1 MTLISFAQNQEDI
14 MLWRALGHVHNG
26 FYIDVGAADPT
37 DLSVT
42 KLFYDHG
49 WHGINLE
56 PQASYFAVLS
66 AARPHDINLQL
77 AAGREAKS
85 LRFHRID
92 GTGLSTFDAEI
103 AARHRESGW
112 NVVEETVEALTL
124 AEICQLH
131 RPHGPIH
138 FLKIDVEGAEGDVLA
153 GADFDRFRPWIVLV
167 EATLPLSQEESHAW
181 EPILTSQGYMFV
193 WFDGLNRFYVADE
206 MKDELGKHFQVQPN
220 VFDAFQAPVH
230 LLQRAERAE
239 QELRKAREQ
248 SAHELQQVR
257 EQASQQLQQVREQ
270 ASQEMQRACEQAAET
285 LRQANTISREAIE
298 AVEQSAREADAANSR
313 ATEAIAQMAQKL
325 DETTRRSSAAQAE
338 QERRNDEVRRDA
350 QRANERLA
358 EIMNSSSWRMTAP
371 LRGTMTQMP
380 APMRST
386 LRQGAKALWWVATP
400 HRIPARIAFLQARRQ
415 QAPSRKPAIRIPAS
429 VRSTLRRGAKAL
441 WWAATPHRMPARI
454 AFLRARR
461 QQALYGSGLA
471 PTYPTDES
479 GAPLGPPVTN
489 AVIEYRKATR
499 HGREVALFVT
509 HSPDGK
515 LKPHV
520 RPYIAALRRHGI
532 EVTLIVA
539 ADAAWLDQDALP
551 LDEVDTLVVRENLG
565 LDFAAWAHVLQLE
578 PELFDSDTLYLL
590 NDSLIGP
597 FNDTLFEKLL
607 CRLRSEPADMIGMTE
622 SWEYE
627 WHVQSFFLALRRGA
641 LASPV
646 LQDFFNNVVIL
657 PTKHDVIQRYE
668 LKFAPTLRASGI
680 SHAVLFPS
688 ENRDNRTLFD
698 WKRLIDDGFPFVKIM
713 ALRDKIE
720 GVDSSGWRAVLTAH
734 GYDLAL
740 AEPALQVIAANPD
753 PAANNTAPSRVP
765 TRSTLPRHLP
775 DSALPPAIQLIGP
788 WNYANGLGVASR
800 SYLSALRR
808 TPYALNLAPI
818 KRPFHIHRRMALPL
832 DINDFSGPA
841 DVVAIHL
848 NPEAW
853 PALLIEEQ
861 RQTIQRAP
869 LKLGLF
875 VWETEDIPNYWHP
888 TFGSVDAIWAPSRYC
903 QKAFAAS
910 TDAPVHVIPYVV
922 TVPPSL
928 PSSDKIRRTKVEIGL
943 QAENRVIV
951 YAFDGSSYLVR
962 KNPFALVR
970 AFARTR
976 LARSGWK
983 LVLKTKH
990 LFDMPQQGN
999 QLQQLCDA
1007 ADGVVLINRALDLDT
1022 MRNLMAMADIYAS
1035 PHCAEGFGLTVAEA
1049 MAMGKIVVATD
1060 YSGTRDF
1067 LDDSCGFPVRYTV
1080 SALQDDHG
1088 AYTTGNV
1095 WAQVDEDHLA
1105 ESLEKA
1111 AALVEK
1117 GDHGIG
1123 DNARARIATD
1133 LSPERV
1139 GALIQ
1144 QSIEQLLVPQRRA

>member
-1 MTLISFAQNQEDI
+1 MTLISFAQNQEDV
-14 MLWRALGHVHNG
+14 MLWRALGHVRNG
-26 FYIDVGAADPT
+26 FYIDVGAADPV

-56 PQASYFAVLS
+56 PQSAYFTMLT

-77 AAGREAKS
+77 AAGRQAAS
-85 LRFHRID
+85 HVFHRVD
-92 GTGLSTFDAEI
+92 GTGLSTFDPEI
-103 AARHRESGW
+103 AARHRANGW
-112 NVVEETVEALTL
+112 TVVEENVEALPL
-124 AEICQLH
+124 AEICERY
-131 RPHGPIH
+131 RPNGPIH

-153 GADFDRFRPWIVLV
+153 GADFRRFRPWIVLV
-167 EATLPLSQEESHAW
+167 EATLPLSQEQSHAW
-181 EPILTSQGYMFV
+181 EPTLTSQGYSFV

-206 MKDELGKHFQVQPN
+206 MRDELAKHFLTPPN
-220 VFDAFQAPVH
+220 VFDEFQAPVH
-230 LLQRAERAE
+230 LLRRAEQAE
-239 QELRKAREQ
+239 QELQRVRDQAANEIRQAR
-248 SAHELQQVR
+248 
-257 EQASQQLQQVREQ
+257 
-270 ASQEMQRACEQAAET
+270 EQAAET
-285 LRQANTISREAIE
+285 LREANALNRNAIL
-298 AVEQSAREADAANSR
+298 AVEQSARDADAASR
-313 ATEAIAQMAQKL
+313 RAEEAVQQMTQTL
-325 DETTRRSSAAQAE
+325 DEITRQSDAALAE
-338 QERRNDEVRRDA
+338 QARRNDEVRRAA
-350 QRANERLA
+350 QQSDERVTAML
-358 EIMNSSSWRMTAP
+358 NSTSWRMTAP
-371 LRGTMTQMP
+371 LR
-380 APMRST
+380 
-386 LRQGAKALWWVATP
+386 ATVV
-400 HRIPARIAFLQARRQ
+400 RIPD
-415 QAPSRKPAIRIPAS
+415 S

-461 QQALYGSGLA
+461 QQALVEASPPAAQA
-471 PTYPTDES
+471 PGVPD
-479 GAPLGPPVTN
+479 APLGRPVTD

-520 RPYIAALRRHGI
+520 RPYISALRRQGI
-532 EVTLIVA
+532 DVTLIVA
-539 ADAAWLDQDALP
+539 ADSAWFDSDALP

-565 LDFAAWAHVLQLE
+565 LDFAAWAHVMQLE
-578 PELFDSDTLYLL
+578 PELFDAEALYLL

-597 FNDTLFEKLL
+597 FNDASFEKMLA
-607 CRLRSEPADMIGMTE
+607 RLRSEPADMVGLTE
-622 SWEYE
+622 SWEHQ
-627 WHVQSFFLALRRGA
+627 WHVQSFFLALRRRA
-641 LASPV
+641 LASPI
-646 LQDFFNNVVIL
+646 LQDFFSNVVIL
-657 PTKHDVIQRYE
+657 PTKDDVIQRYE
-668 LKFAPTLRASGI
+668 ITLAPTLRDGGI

-688 ENRDNRTLFD
+688 ANHNNRTLFD
-698 WKRLIDDGFPFVKIM
+698 WKNLIDDGFPFVKVM
-713 ALRDKIE
+713 ALRDKID
-720 GVDSSGWRAVLTAH
+720 GVDTSDWRNVLKVQ
-734 GYDLAL
+734 GYDVTL
-740 AEPALQVIAANPD
+740 AEPVLSATATIPDRVESNP
-753 PAANNTAPSRVP
+753 AQLRVP
-765 TRSTLPRHLP
+765 KHSTLLRHLP
-775 DSALPPAIQLIGP
+775 DTTLQPAIQFIGP

-800 SYLSALRR
+800 SYVSALRR
-808 TPYALNLAPI
+808 TPYALNIAPV
-818 KRPFHIHRRMALPL
+818 KRPFHIHRRMAVPL

-841 DVVAIHL
+841 DVAAIHL

-853 PALLIEEQ
+853 PALLIDEQ
-861 RQTIQRAP
+861 QQAIQRAR

-875 VWETEDIPNYWHP
+875 VWETENIPDYWHP
-888 TFGSVDAIWAPSRYC
+888 TFGSVDAIWAPGRYC
-903 QKAFAAS
+903 QKVFAAS

-928 PSSDKIRRTKVEIGL
+928 PPEEKIRRTKVEIGL
-943 QAENRVIV
+943 EANERVIL

-970 AFARTR
+970 AFARTH

-990 LFDMPQQGN
+990 LFDMPQQGE

-1007 ADGVVLINRALDLDT
+1007 AEGVVLINRPLDLDT

-1060 YSGTRDF
+1060 YSGTCDF
-1067 LDDSCGFPVRYTV
+1067 LDERCGFPVRYTV
-1080 SALQDDHG
+1080 AALQDDHG

-1117 GDHGIG
+1117 DDHAIG
-1123 DNARARIATD
+1123 DAARARIATD
-1133 LSPERV
+1133 LSAERV

-1144 QSIEQLLVPQRRA
+1144 HSIEQLLAPRRRA

>member
-1 MTLISFAQNQEDI
+1 
-14 MLWRALGHVHNG
+14 MLWRALGHVRNG
-26 FYIDVGAADPT
+26 FYIDVGAADPV

-56 PQASYFAVLS
+56 PQSAYFAMLT

-77 AAGREAKS
+77 AAGREAAS
-85 LRFHRID
+85 HVFHRID

-103 AARHRESGW
+103 AARHRANGW
-112 NVVEETVEALTL
+112 TVVEETVDALPL
-124 AEICQLH
+124 AQICERY
-131 RPHGPIH
+131 RPDGPIH
-138 FLKIDVEGAEGDVLA
+138 FLKIDVEGAEGEVLA
-153 GADFDRFRPWIVLV
+153 GADFSRFRPWIVLV

-181 EPILTSQGYMFV
+181 EPTLTSQGYSFV

-206 MKDELGKHFQVQPN
+206 MKGELCKHFATPPN
-220 VFDAFQAPVH
+220 VFDGFMVPSQLA
-230 LLQRAERAE
+230 QRAEHAE
-239 QELRKAREQ
+239 QELQRVRDQ
-248 SAHELQQVR
+248 SADELRQVR
-257 EQASQQLQQVREQ
+257 EQA
-270 ASQEMQRACEQAAET
+270 AQEMQRVRDQAAET
-285 LRQANTISREAIE
+285 LREANAINRNAIL
-298 AVEQSAREADAANSR
+298 AVEQSARDADAASQR
-313 ATEAIAQMAQKL
+313 AEEAVQQMTQTL
-325 DETTRRSSAAQAE
+325 GEVTRHADAALAEQARRNNEVHRAAQQAD
-338 QERRNDEVRRDA
+338 ERVA
-350 QRANERLA
+350 AML
-358 EIMNSSSWRMTAP
+358 NSTSWRMTAP
-371 LRGTMTQMP
+371 LR
-380 APMRST
+380 
-386 LRQGAKALWWVATP
+386 ATVV
-400 HRIPARIAFLQARRQ
+400 RIPQ
-415 QAPSRKPAIRIPAS
+415 S

-461 QQALYGSGLA
+461 QQALIEASLA
-471 PTYPTDES
+471 GAHVPGAS
-479 GAPLGPPVTN
+479 AAPLGRPVTD

-499 HGREVALFVT
+499 RGREVALFVT

-520 RPYIAALRRHGI
+520 RPYIAALRRQDI
-532 EVTLIVA
+532 DVTLIVA
-539 ADAAWLDQDALP
+539 ADTAWLDSDALP

-565 LDFAAWAHVLQLE
+565 LDFAAWAHVMQLE
-578 PELFDSDTLYLL
+578 PELFDADALYLL

-597 FNDTLFEKLL
+597 FNDASFEKMLA
-607 CRLRSEPADMIGMTE
+607 RLRSEPADMVGLTE
-622 SWEYE
+622 SWEHQ
-627 WHVQSFFLALRRGA
+627 WHVQSFFLALRRRA

-646 LQDFFNNVVIL
+646 LQDFFGNVVIL
-657 PTKHDVIQRYE
+657 PTKDDVIQRYE
-668 LKFAPTLRASGI
+668 ITLAPTLRAGGI

-688 ENRDNRTLFD
+688 ENRNNRTLFD
-698 WKRLIDDGFPFVKIM
+698 WKNLIDDGFPFVKVM
-713 ALRDKIE
+713 ALRDQIE
-720 GVDSSGWRAVLTAH
+720 GVDSSNWRKVLKAQ
-734 GYDLAL
+734 GYDVAL
-740 AEPALQVIAANPD
+740 AEPALGTTAANPNRAESN
-753 PAANNTAPSRVP
+753 PALSRVP
-765 TRSTLPRHLP
+765 KHSTLPRHLP
-775 DSALPPAIQLIGP
+775 GTTLQPAIQFIGP
-788 WNYANGLGVASR
+788 WNYSNGLGVASR
-800 SYLSALRR
+800 SYVSALRR
-808 TPYALNLAPI
+808 TPYALNLAPV
-818 KRPFHIHRRMALPL
+818 KRPFHIHRRMAVPL

-841 DVVAIHL
+841 DVAAIHL

-861 RQTIQRAP
+861 QQTIRNAR

-875 VWETEDIPNYWHP
+875 VWETENIPDYWHP

-903 QKAFAAS
+903 QKVFAAS

-928 PSSDKIRRTKVEIGL
+928 PPAEKIRRTKMEIGL
-943 QAENRVIV
+943 EANDRVIL

-970 AFARTR
+970 AFAQTR
-976 LARSGWK
+976 LGRSGWK

-990 LFDMPQQGN
+990 LFDMPQQGE

-1007 ADGVVLINRALDLDT
+1007 AEGVVLINRPLDLDT

-1067 LDDSCGFPVRYTV
+1067 LDERCGFPVRYAVT
-1080 SALQDDHG
+1080 ALQGDHG

-1117 GDHGIG
+1117 GDPAIVN
-1123 DNARARIATD
+1123 NARARIATD
-1133 LSPERV
+1133 LSAERV
-1139 GALIQ
+1139 GTLIQ
-1144 QSIEQLLVPQRRA
+1144 QSIEQLLAPRRRA

>member
-14 MLWRALGHVHNG
+14 MLWRALGHVRNG
-26 FYIDVGAADPT
+26 FYIDVGAADPE

-42 KLFYDHG
+42 KLFYDRG

-56 PQASYFAVLS
+56 PQSAYFALLS

-77 AAGREAKS
+77 AAGREAAS
-85 LRFHRID
+85 HVFHKID

-103 AARHRESGW
+103 AARHRASGW
-112 NVVEETVEALTL
+112 DVVEETIDALPL
-124 AEICQLH
+124 ADICELH

-153 GADFDRFRPWIVLV
+153 GADFHRFRPWIVLV

-181 EPILTSQGYMFV
+181 EPTLTSQGYSFV
-193 WFDGLNRFYVADE
+193 WFDGLNRFYLADE
-206 MKDELGKHFQVQPN
+206 MKEELGKHFHVQPN
-220 VFDAFQAPVH
+220 VFDDFQPPAR
-230 LLQRAERAE
+230 LLQRARHAE
-239 QELRKAREQ
+239 QELQHTREQ
-248 SAHELQQVR
+248 VTQEMQQVR
-257 EQASQQLQQVREQ
+257 EQAAQEVQQIR
-270 ASQEMQRACEQAAET
+270 EQAAES
-285 LRQANTISREAIE
+285 LAQANTVSREALR
-298 AVEQSAREADAANSR
+298 AVERSAHEADAANQR
-313 ATEAIAQMAQKL
+313 ATDAIQQMAQNL
-325 DETTRRSSAAQAE
+325 EEATRRSNEALAE
-338 QERRNDEVRRDA
+338 QDRLNDELRRDA
-350 QRANERLA
+350 QRANERVTAL
-358 EIMNSSSWRMTAP
+358 MTSTSWRVTAP
-371 LRGTMTQMP
+371 LRGTM
-380 APMRST
+380 
-386 LRQGAKALWWVATP
+386 
-400 HRIPARIAFLQARRQ
+400 
-415 QAPSRKPAIRIPAS
+415 IRIPTS
-429 VRSTLRRGAKAL
+429 VRSTLRRGMKAL

-461 QQALYGSGLA
+461 QQALFGTGLA
-471 PTYPTDES
+471 STQPTDES
-479 GAPLGPPVTN
+479 GAPLGKPVTD

-499 HGREVALFVT
+499 DRREVALFVT

-532 EVTLIVA
+532 DVTLIVA
-539 ADAAWLDQDALP
+539 ADANWFDADALS

-565 LDFAAWAHVLQLE
+565 FDFAAWAHVLQVQ
-578 PELFDSDTLYLL
+578 PELFDADTLYLL
-590 NDSLIGP
+590 NDSVIGP
-597 FNDTLFEKLL
+597 LNDSLFEKLL
-607 CRLRSEPADMIGMTE
+607 TRVRSAPGDMVGITE

-627 WHVQSFFLALRRGA
+627 WHIQSFFLALRRRA

-646 LQDFFNNVVIL
+646 LQDFLNNVVIL
-657 PTKHDVIQRYE
+657 PTKHEVIQRYE
-668 LKFAPTLRASGI
+668 LKFAPTLRAGGI
-680 SHAVLFPS
+680 SHTVMFPS

-698 WKRLIDDGFPFVKIM
+698 WKNLIEDGFPFVKVM

-720 GVDSSGWRAVLTAH
+720 GMDSSGWREVLLAH
-734 GYDLAL
+734 GYDVAL
-740 AEPALQVIAANPD
+740 AEPALQVAAANPD
-753 PAANNTAPSRVP
+753 PAGNAAPSRVP
-765 TRSTLPRHLP
+765 RQSTLPRHLP
-775 DSALPPAIQLIGP
+775 GSALKPAIQLIGP

-800 SYLSALRR
+800 SYVSALRR
-808 TPYALNLAPI
+808 TPYALNLAPV

-861 RQTIQRAP
+861 KQAIERAR

-928 PSSDKIRRTKVEIGL
+928 PGPDKIRRTKTEIGL
-943 QAENRVIV
+943 DAEDRVIL

-976 LARSGWK
+976 LGRSGWK

-1067 LDDSCGFPVRYTV
+1067 LDDTCGFPVRYAVT
-1080 SALQDDHG
+1080 ALQDDHG

-1117 GDHGIG
+1117 GDHAIG
-1123 DNARARIATD
+1123 DRARARIATD

-1144 QSIEQLLVPQRRA
+1144 QSIEQLLAPQRRS

>member
-1 MTLISFAQNQEDI
+1 MTLLSFAQNQEDV
-14 MLWRALGHVHNG
+14 MLWRALGHVRNG
-26 FYIDVGAADPT
+26 FYIDVGAADPV

-56 PQASYFAVLS
+56 PQSAYFAMLT

-77 AAGREAKS
+77 AAGREAAS
-85 LRFHRID
+85 HVFHRID

-103 AARHRESGW
+103 AARHRTNGW
-112 NVVEETVEALTL
+112 TVVEETVDALPL
-124 AEICQLH
+124 AEICKRY
-131 RPHGPIH
+131 RPDGPIH

-153 GADFDRFRPWIVLV
+153 GADFGRFRPWIVLV

-181 EPILTSQGYMFV
+181 EPTLTSQGYSFV

-206 MKDELGKHFQVQPN
+206 MKGELGKHFATPPN
-220 VFDAFQAPVH
+220 VFDGFMVASQLA
-230 LLQRAERAE
+230 QRVEHAE
-239 QELRKAREQ
+239 QELQRVRDQA
-248 SAHELQQVR
+248 ADELRQVR
-257 EQASQQLQQVREQ
+257 EQAAQEMQQVRD
-270 ASQEMQRACEQAAET
+270 QAAET
-285 LRQANTISREAIE
+285 LREANAINRNAIL
-298 AVEQSAREADAANSR
+298 AVEQSARDADVASQRAEEAVQQMTQTLGEVTRHSDAAL
-313 ATEAIAQMAQKL
+313 AEQV
-325 DETTRRSSAAQAE
+325 RRNNEVHRAAQQAD
-338 QERRNDEVRRDA
+338 ERVA
-350 QRANERLA
+350 AML
-358 EIMNSSSWRMTAP
+358 SSTSWRMTAP
-371 LRGTMTQMP
+371 LR
-380 APMRST
+380 
-386 LRQGAKALWWVATP
+386 ATVV
-400 HRIPARIAFLQARRQ
+400 RIPQ
-415 QAPSRKPAIRIPAS
+415 S

-461 QQALYGSGLA
+461 QQALIEASLAGSHVPGA
-471 PTYPTDES
+471 S
-479 GAPLGPPVTN
+479 AAPLGRPVTD

-520 RPYIAALRRHGI
+520 RPYIAALRRQGI
-532 EVTLIVA
+532 DVTLIVA
-539 ADAAWLDQDALP
+539 ADTAWLDSDALP

-565 LDFAAWAHVLQLE
+565 LDFAAWAHVMQLE
-578 PELFDSDTLYLL
+578 PELFDADALYLL

-597 FNDTLFEKLL
+597 FNDASFEKMLA
-607 CRLRSEPADMIGMTE
+607 RLRSEPADMVGLTE
-622 SWEYE
+622 SWEHQ
-627 WHVQSFFLALRRGA
+627 WHVQSFFLALRRRA

-646 LQDFFNNVVIL
+646 LQDFFGNVVIL
-657 PTKHDVIQRYE
+657 PTKDDVIQRYE
-668 LKFAPTLRASGI
+668 ITLAPTLQAGGI

-688 ENRDNRTLFD
+688 ENRNNRTLFD
-698 WKRLIDDGFPFVKIM
+698 WKNLIDDGFPFVKVM
-713 ALRDKIE
+713 ALRDQIE
-720 GVDSSGWRAVLTAH
+720 GVDSRDWRNVLKAQ
-734 GYDLAL
+734 GYDVTL
-740 AEPALQVIAANPD
+740 AEPVLGATAANPNRAESN
-753 PAANNTAPSRVP
+753 PAPSRVP
-765 TRSTLPRHLP
+765 KHSTLPRHLP
-775 DSALPPAIQLIGP
+775 GTTLQPAVQFIGP
-788 WNYANGLGVASR
+788 WNYSNGLGVASR
-800 SYLSALRR
+800 SYVSALRR
-808 TPYALNLAPI
+808 TPYALNLAPV
-818 KRPFHIHRRMALPL
+818 KRPFHIHRRMAVPL

-841 DVVAIHL
+841 DVAAIHL

-861 RQTIQRAP
+861 QQAIQNAR

-875 VWETEDIPNYWHP
+875 VWETENIPDYWHP
-888 TFGSVDAIWAPSRYC
+888 TFDSVDAIWAPSRYC
-903 QKAFAAS
+903 QKVFAAS

-928 PSSDKIRRTKVEIGL
+928 PPAEKIRRTKMEIGL
-943 QAENRVIV
+943 EANDRVIL

-970 AFARTR
+970 AFARTH
-976 LARSGWK
+976 LGRSGWK

-990 LFDMPQQGN
+990 LFDMPQQGE

-1007 ADGVVLINRALDLDT
+1007 AEGVVLINRPLDLDT

-1067 LDDSCGFPVRYTV
+1067 LDERCGFPVRYAVT
-1080 SALQDDHG
+1080 ALQGDHG

-1117 GDHGIG
+1117 GDHAIG
-1123 DNARARIATD
+1123 NNARARIATD
-1133 LSPERV
+1133 LSAERV
-1139 GALIQ
+1139 GTLIQ
-1144 QSIEQLLVPQRRA
+1144 QSIEQLLAPRRRA